1 MVESSVT
8 EGRKTLKSQIKL
20 NKRLHYTPL
29 VSVNSTPTS
38 PFYTV
43 LYANQVPTF
52 RKSYSAGPASF
63 LIDPGKAKEN
73 S

>member
-1 MVESSVT
+1 MYPDCDTLSNAPRMVESSVT
-8 EGRKTLKSQIKL
+8 EGRKTLKSRIEL

-52 RKSYSAGPASF
+52 
-63 LIDPGKAKEN
+63 LEC
-73 S
+73 